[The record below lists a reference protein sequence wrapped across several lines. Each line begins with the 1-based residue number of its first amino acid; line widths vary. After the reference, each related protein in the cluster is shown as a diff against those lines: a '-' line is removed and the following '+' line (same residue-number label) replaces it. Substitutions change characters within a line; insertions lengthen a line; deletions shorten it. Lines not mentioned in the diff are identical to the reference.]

1 MHGLP
6 GTSEICFPK
15 KICNLLYAWGAEEDL
30 HPAFGH
36 EEIQWES
43 QGKVGS
49 QRWACKQRV
58 DLTAHQT
65 AEPGSSWRLS
75 PPPWK
80 PVSTAVK
87 MANKWYFPKSN
98 LFCPHCSHHLASLN
112 FEHDPQQDRVT
123 LSAWLFQALQ
133 FWGPRASG
141 LFCH

>member
-1 MHGLP
+1 MR
-6 GTSEICFPK
+6 EEQK
-15 KICNLLYAWGAEEDL
+15 EDL

-58 DLTAHQT
+58 DLTAHQA
-65 AEPGSSWRLS
+65 AEPDFSWRLS

-87 MANKWYFPKSN
+87 MANEWYFPKSN

-112 FEHDPQQDRVT
+112 SEHDPQQDRVT
-123 LSAWLFQALQ
+123 FSAWLFQALQ
-133 FWGPRASG
+133 F
-141 LFCH
+141 

>member
-15 KICNLLYAWGAEEDL
+15 KICNLLYAWAAEEDL
-30 HPAFGH
+30 HRAFGH

-123 LSAWLFQALQ
+123 VSAWLFQALQ
-133 FWGPRASG
+133 F
-141 LFCH
+141 